1 MLRSWKNSEKPGRR
15 LGILSAA
22 FNPVTVAHLA
32 IARQARRQY
41 GLDEVLFLLPLRLP
55 HKEYTGASLPQRL
68 EMLRAALAAEPQF
81 SIGSTDR
88 GLFLDIARE
97 CRPDYGPRAEFF
109 FLCGRDA
116 AERVATWDYG
126 EEIPFGEQLRQF
138 QVLVAPRE
146 GPYVPP
152 AQWVGRMHPLSV
164 SPGIAAVSSS
174 TVREAI
180 AAGKA
185 WAHLVPAGAAAVI
198 RRDRLYGLTPITTE
212 PRP

>member
-1 MLRSWKNSEKPGRR
+1 MLRFWKDSETPGRR

-22 FNPVTVAHLA
+22 FNPVTVAHLEM
-32 IARQARRQY
+32 ARQARREY
-41 GLDEVLFLLPLRLP
+41 RLDEVLFLLPLRLP

-97 CRPDYGPRAEFF
+97 CRPAYGSQAEFF

-116 AERVATWDYG
+116 AERIAAWDYG
-126 EEIPFGEQLRQF
+126 EEIPFGEQLQQF
-138 QVLVAPRE
+138 QMLVAPRE
-146 GPYVPP
+146 GPYLPP
-152 AQWVGRMHPLSV
+152 REWAGRIHALSV

-174 TVREAI
+174 MVRGAI

-185 WAHLVPAGAAAVI
+185 WAHLVPAGAAAII
-198 RRDRLYGLTPITTE
+198 RRDGLYGGGSTE

>member
-1 MLRSWKNSEKPGRR
+1 MLRFWKNSEQPGRR
-15 LGILSAA
+15 VGILPAA
-22 FNPVTVAHLA
+22 FNPVTVAHLEM
-32 IARQARRQY
+32 ARQARRQY

-81 SIGSTDR
+81 AIGSTDR

-97 CRPDYGPRAEFF
+97 CRPDYGPQAEFF

-116 AERVATWDYG
+116 AERIAAWDYG
-126 EEIPFGEQLRQF
+126 EEIPFGEQLQQF
-138 QVLVAPRE
+138 QVLVAPRG

-152 AQWVGRMHPLSV
+152 AQWAGRMHPLSV
-164 SPGIAAVSSS
+164 SPGMAAVSSS

-180 AAGKA
+180 AAGGA
-185 WAHLVPAGAAAVI
+185 WAHLVAAGVAAII
-198 RRDRLYGLTPITTE
+198 RRDRLYGLTITTTE

>member
-1 MLRSWKNSEKPGRR
+1 MLRFWKNSETPGRR

-22 FNPVTVAHLA
+22 FNPVTVAHLE

-41 GLDEVLFLLPLRLP
+41 SLDEVLFLLPLRLP
-55 HKEYTGASLPQRL
+55 HKEYTGAGLEQRL
-68 EMLRAALAAEPQF
+68 EMLRGALASEQQF

-97 CRPDYGPRAEFF
+97 CRPDYGPQAEFF

-116 AERVATWDYG
+116 AERIAAWDYG
-126 EEIPFGEQLRQF
+126 EEIPFGEQLQRF
-138 QVLVAPRE
+138 QMLVAPRE

-152 AQWVGRMHPLSV
+152 REWAGRVHALSV

-174 TVREAI
+174 MVRGAI
-180 AAGKA
+180 AAGGA

-198 RRDRLYGLTPITTE
+198 RRDRLYVGSIITE
-212 PRP
+212 L

>member
-1 MLRSWKNSEKPGRR
+1 MLRFWKNSEQPGRR

-22 FNPVTVAHLA
+22 FNPVTVAHLE

-41 GLDEVLFLLPLRLP
+41 HLDEVLFLLPLLFP
-55 HKEYTGASLPQRL
+55 HKEYTGASLQQRL

-97 CRPDYGPRAEFF
+97 CRPHYGRQAEFF

-116 AERVATWDYG
+116 AERIAGWDYG
-126 EEIPFGEQLRQF
+126 EEIPLGEQLRQF
-138 QVLVAPRE
+138 QVLVAPRG

-152 AQWVGRMHPLSV
+152 AQWAGRMHPLRV

-174 TVREAI
+174 AVREAI
-180 AAGKA
+180 AAGED
-185 WAHLVPAGAAAVI
+185 WEHLLPTGAAAVI
-198 RRDRLYGLTPITTE
+198 RRDRLYVEEFENWRI
-212 PRP
+212 

>member
-1 MLRSWKNSEKPGRR
+1 MLRFWKNSGTPGRR
-15 LGILSAA
+15 LGILPAA
-22 FNPVTVAHLA
+22 FNPVTVAHLE
-32 IARQARRQY
+32 IARQARLEYR
-41 GLDEVLFLLPLRLP
+41 LDEVLFLLPLRLP
-55 HKEYTGASLPQRL
+55 HKEYTGASLEQRL

-81 SIGSTDR
+81 SIGSTDQ
-88 GLFLDIARE
+88 GLFVDIARE
-97 CRPDYGPRAEFF
+97 CRPDYGRQAEFF

-116 AERVATWDYG
+116 ADRIAAWDYG
-126 EEIPFGEQLRQF
+126 EEIPFGEQLQQF

-152 AQWVGRMHPLSV
+152 ALGAGRMHPLRV

-174 TVREAI
+174 AVRAAI

-198 RRDRLYGLTPITTE
+198 RRDRLYGSGSGSTE